1 MMTPRTDISSG
12 LIWDLVNLT
21 PYANYM
27 KYDNLRLVDMDA
39 DGDLD
44 ILTTEEGWGFFT
56 AGEGVLW
63 LENPRR
69 PVVSLVKN
77 TLAEERLP
85 SPSLDQHQ
93 R

>member
-1 MMTPRTDISSG
+1 MTPRTDICSG

-21 PYANYM
+21 SYANYM

-44 ILTTEEGWGFFT
+44 ILTTEEGWGVFT
-56 AGEGVLW
+56 AGKGVLW

-69 PVVSLVKN
+69 PAVPLVIN
-77 TLAEERLP
+77 ALAEERFP
-85 SPSLDQHQ
+85 SPGLDHHQ